1 MKIRL
6 RISKYKMLGRSL
18 AREVGA
24 ALSLF
29 NLLRY
34 VTIPTQ
40 QFNSLFVS
48 GIVNLLFSIAL
59 FVLS

>member
-1 MKIRL
+1 MRIRL

-24 ALSLF
+24 ALSLGKS
-29 NLLRY
+29 LY
-34 VTIPTQ
+34 ATQ

-48 GIVNLLFSIAL
+48 GIVNFLFSIAL

>member
-6 RISKYKMLGRSL
+6 RISKYKMLGRRL

-29 NLLRY
+29 NLLRQ
-34 VTIPTQ
+34 VTVCNSTV
-40 QFNSLFVS
+40 QFLVCFRHS
-48 GIVNLLFSIAL
+48 
-59 FVLS
+59 

>member
-29 NLLRY
+29 NLLR
-34 VTIPTQ
+34 
-40 QFNSLFVS
+40 
-48 GIVNLLFSIAL
+48 
-59 FVLS
+59 

>member
-1 MKIRL
+1 MKVRL

-29 NLLRY
+29 NPSN
-34 VTIPTQ
+34 ISASPG
-40 QFNSLFVS
+40 S
-48 GIVNLLFSIAL
+48 IVYSEDLVFTPDFSINN
-59 FVLS
+59 SNG

>member
-1 MKIRL
+1 MMIRL

-34 VTIPTQ
+34 VTVCNSTV
-40 QFNSLFVS
+40 QFLVCFRHDYLGISLTEDK
-48 GIVNLLFSIAL
+48 
-59 FVLS
+59 

>member
-24 ALSLF
+24 ALSLAREVGAA
-29 NLLRY
+29 L
-34 VTIPTQ
+34 
-40 QFNSLFVS
+40 SLF
-48 GIVNLLFSIAL
+48 NQLR
-59 FVLS
+59 